1 MKRIVMIAVMALCLG
16 SLGALAGCASRGGG
30 GGGCGSGCGSKCG
43 GCAPDRNCCD
53 GCRQGTGCT
62 CAR

>member
-1 MKRIVMIAVMALCLG
+1 MKRMLTIAVMALCIG
-16 SLGALAGCASRGGG
+16 SLGALAGCASG
-30 GGGCGSGCGSKCG
+30 GGGCGAGGCGSKCG

-62 CAR
+62 CVRAR

>member
-1 MKRIVMIAVMALCLG
+1 MKLVRVLLVALVM
-16 SLGALAGCASRGGG
+16 LAPFSFAACRTA
-30 GGGCGSGCGSKCG
+30 GGCGTGCK

-62 CAR
+62 CPR